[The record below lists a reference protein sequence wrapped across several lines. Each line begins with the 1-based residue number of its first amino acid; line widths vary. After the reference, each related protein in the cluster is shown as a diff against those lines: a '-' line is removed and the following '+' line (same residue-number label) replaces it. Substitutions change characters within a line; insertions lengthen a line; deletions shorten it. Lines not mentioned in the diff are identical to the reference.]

1 MSRPYRKTVCGRCPK
16 LQSGCCVRLAKIMVA
31 DHPACAIVRRLI
43 HSRDN
48 CRIYH
53 AKKSK

>member
-1 MSRPYRKTVCGRCPK
+1 MSRPYRKTVCARCPK

-31 DHPACAIVRRLI
+31 DHPACAIGRRLI